1 MLGILLLV
9 NEFLNS
15 DSCFIKILIINGSIK
30 DQMNDMIERSS
41 LSIKITYL
49 VYTALKNLFDSRLGQ
64 GTLLSTILGSVLKL
78 GANFF
83 TIVTEPGSVL
93 VGFLR
98 ASVRLSF
105 SLVPVTVFTIG
116 ALKPLAGYG

>member
-1 MLGILLLV
+1 MLV